1 MTPHTDVDVL
11 RNCIN
16 RCLRRPDPAIKAAQ
30 EEEDVVLTQRTL
42 AGKTKPPAI
51 TGFTAANITRCTEL
65 YTLTEMQQIAAQ
77 HGIRTTGS
85 ALALCARLLQK
96 GLLSSERTQR
106 ERAKRSIA
114 A

>member
-11 RNCIN
+11 RNCIT
-16 RCLRRPDPAIKAAQ
+16 RCLRRPDPAVKAAQ
-30 EEEDVVLTQRTL
+30 EVEDVVLTQRTA
-42 AGKTKPPAI
+42 AGKTKPPSI
-51 TGFTAANITRCTEL
+51 TGFTAANINRCTEL

-77 HGIRTTGS
+77 HGLRTTGS